1 MTQWK
6 PRDRKTIDNVS
17 YIKESAIQGCIG
29 GKKDKKGKSKN
40 KEISG
45 GNFLMT
51 FSQKFT
57 VAVFVLAAICLAADY
72 MLTALGLEV
81 NHTVTLTVLG
91 ILGVVETGY
100 FGKSFAEK
108 NSRNKYRVGE
118 DGMPFAE
125 SSQYQYNNKEYI
137 GNSVPFPSGQIPY
150 NDEEEQNHE

>member
-29 GKKDKKGKSKN
+29 GKKDKKGKSK
-40 KEISG
+40 I
-45 GNFLMT
+45 T

-100 FGKSFAEK
+100 FCKSFAEK
-108 NSRNKYRVGE
+108 NSRNQYRVDE
-118 DGMPFAE
+118 DGMPLSMPNKENFGE
-125 SSQYQYNNKEYI
+125 YQYNN
-137 GNSVPFPSGQIPY
+137 G
-150 NDEEEQNHE
+150 EEEQNHE